1 MTNNIEKASVN
12 ELQEENNNKTL
23 NPFTLLFAFTIIV
36 AILTYILP
44 SGQYAREEVDGRTV
58 LVNNS
63 FEFTDRTLLGFF
75 DIFTSF
81 HEGLMNGAAIVF
93 TIFIFG
99 GAIGIMK
106 KTGALDSFI
115 RKIVVVF
122 KDSAI
127 LIIPV
132 LVLYFGLLGT
142 LIGTAESSIV
152 YLPLIIPVMIALRY
166 DAITAV
172 GVVFL
177 GALAVGFT
185 SAILNPY
192 TVGVAQE
199 IAELPYMS
207 GWEFRVPIF
216 ITFYVIVVSYIM
228 IYARRVKKNPEMGDY
243 GNYSPEDNEE
253 IDWEFKMSR
262 THVVALSVFVVAIL
276 SLVTGVALFGWGLQ
290 QIGAV
295 ILFAGVAMGVIC
307 RLHPNAIGDGFVQG
321 VKDIATGALVVG
333 FALAIVEVMQR
344 GDLLDVMLYYASNV
358 LDGLPVELAAVG
370 MFITQLFINLLVPS
384 GSGQAAL
391 TMPIMIPLSDLL
403 GVTRQTA
410 VVAFQLG
417 DGLSNV
423 IIPTFGVLLAS
434 LSMAGVSY
442 LKWVKWV
449 LPLFLILVAVG
460 AGFVV
465 LAQMIELGPL

>member
-1 MTNNIEKASVN
+1 MTTNNEQTSKDNIEQPKS
-12 ELQEENNNKTL
+12 KGL
-23 NPFTLLFAFTIIV
+23 NPFTLLFSFTIFA

-44 SGQYAREEVDGRTV
+44 SGLYEREEIDGRTV
-58 LVNNS
+58 LVANS
-63 FEFTDRTLLGFF
+63 FEFTDRTILGFF

-106 KTGALDSFI
+106 KTGALDSLI
-115 RKIVVVF
+115 KKIVVVF
-122 KDSAI
+122 KDSSI

-152 YLPLIIPVMIALRY
+152 YLPLIIPVMIALRF

-172 GVVFL
+172 AVVFL
-177 GALAVGFT
+177 GALGVGFS

-199 IAELPYMS
+199 IAELPFMS
-207 GWEFRVPIF
+207 GWEFRIPIF
-216 ITFYVIVVSYIM
+216 ITFYLIVVTYIM
-228 IYARRVKKNPEMGDY
+228 IYARRVRKNPELGDF
-243 GNYSPEDNEE
+243 GNYSPDDSPE
-253 IDWEFKMSR
+253 IDWEFKMP
-262 THVVALSVFVVAIL
+262 TAHVFALSVFGVAIL

-295 ILFAGVAMGVIC
+295 ILVAGVAMGIIC
-307 RLHPNAIGDGFVQG
+307 RLHPNAIGDGFIQG
-321 VKDIATGALVVG
+321 AKDIAAGALVVG

-344 GDLLDVMLYYASNV
+344 GDLLDVMLYYASNL
-358 LDGLPVELAAVG
+358 LDGLPTQLAAVG
-370 MFITQLFINLLVPS
+370 MFITQLFINLIVPS

-417 DGLSNV
+417 DGLSNI

-442 LKWVKWV
+442 TKWVKWL
-449 LPLFLILVAVG
+449 LPLFLILVVTAI
-460 AGFVV
+460 GFVV
-465 LAQMIELGPL
+465 LAQTIQLGPF

>member
-1 MTNNIEKASVN
+1 MTNNKEKTSMGEN
-12 ELQEENNNKTL
+12 QQEDKKTL
-23 NPFTLLFAFTIIV
+23 NPFTLLFSFTIIV

-44 SGQYAREEVDGRTV
+44 SGQYEREEVDGRTV
-58 LVNNS
+58 LVNDS
-63 FEFTDRTLLGFF
+63 FEFTDRTFLGFF

-115 RKIVVVF
+115 RKIVVIF

-127 LIIPV
+127 FIIPV
-132 LVLYFGLLGT
+132 LVLYFGLLGA

-207 GWEFRVPIF
+207 GWEFRIAIF
-216 ITFYVIVVSYIM
+216 ITFYVIVVTYLM
-228 IYARRVKKNPEMGDY
+228 IYARRVKKNPKIGDF
-243 GNYSPEDNEE
+243 GNYSPDESPE
-253 IDWEFKMSR
+253 IDWEFKMST
-262 THVVALSVFVVAIL
+262 THVVALSVFVIAIL
-276 SLVTGVALFGWGLQ
+276 SLVTGVALFSWGLQ

-295 ILFAGVAMGVIC
+295 ILFAGVAMGIVC
-307 RLHPNAIGDGFVQG
+307 RLHPNEIGDGFVKG
-321 VKDIATGALVVG
+321 VQDIATGALVVG

-344 GDLLDVMLYYASNV
+344 GDLLDVMLYYSANL

-417 DGLSNV
+417 DGLSNI

-442 LKWVKWV
+442 VRWVKWL
-449 LPLFLILVAVG
+449 LPLFLILVVVG

-465 LAQMIELGPL
+465 FAQMIELGPF